1 VKQDVFMI
9 NDTILHNV
17 AFVDESPDL
26 ERVLSCLDKVNLTEW
41 IKTLSDGI
49 YTPVGEL
56 GNHVSGGQR
65 QRIAIARALYK
76 DAEIF
81 IFDEVTNNLDMY
93 SRQQTLKAI
102 EILKETG
109 KTAIFITHKED
120 ELKMCD
126 HVYSLEENSLIEVK

>member
-1 VKQDVFMI
+1 
-9 NDTILHNV
+9 
-17 AFVDESPDL
+17 
-26 ERVLSCLDKVNLTEW
+26 VNLTEW
-41 IKTLSDGI
+41 IETLSDGI

-56 GNHVSGGQR
+56 GNQVSGGQR

-81 IFDEVTNNLDMY
+81 IFDEVTNNLDTH

-120 ELKMCD
+120 ELKMCNR
-126 HVYSLEENSLIEVK
+126 VYSLEKNSIIEVKQV